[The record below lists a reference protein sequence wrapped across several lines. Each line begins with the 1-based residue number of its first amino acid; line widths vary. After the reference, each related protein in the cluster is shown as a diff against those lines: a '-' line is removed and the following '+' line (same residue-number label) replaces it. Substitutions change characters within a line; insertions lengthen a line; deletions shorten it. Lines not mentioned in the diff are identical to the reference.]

1 VLEQYI
7 HGSTSSSEPQALSIA
22 SSDLLFT
29 HLPDPEIFLS
39 ASRNQTLDTLARQD
53 EKEQDLFLGSLSAVS
68 GAPPRSSARL
78 HALGRGAS
86 DTAT

>member
-1 VLEQYI
+1 MLEQYI

-53 EKEQDLFLGSLSAVS
+53 EKEQDLFLGSRLAFTIHIYY
-68 GAPPRSSARL
+68 PRVENRL
-78 HALGRGAS
+78 KYS
-86 DTAT
+86 KSV